1 MRLLM
6 RYTTHTITTS
16 ILMHAHE
23 CDALRIY
30 LWDALPMAHVT
41 NETRSDKHE
50 WKIYETHYAYC
61 HDKYLNAHIWMRR
74 NNAIHCNETHYRWR
88 TLRMKHTTNETH
100 YEWNTL
106 RMKTHY
112 EWNTLRMKTHYE
124 WNTLRMKHT
133 TNETHYDTL
142 RMRILMRRTILCR
155 DKYLNA
161 HISMKHTSDETHY
174 QWRTLRL
181 KHTTTYYECEYLWA
195 ALYLLSR
202 EVSWCE
208 HMNETMKYHSN
219 ETPCHIQ
226 RWLRLVGSL
235 KT

>member
-88 TLRMKHTTNETH
+88 
-100 YEWNTL
+100 
-106 RMKTHY
+106 
-112 EWNTLRMKTHYE
+112 
-124 WNTLRMKHT
+124 TLRMKHT

>member
-106 RMKTHY
+106 RHATNANTYEAHY
-112 EWNTLRMKTHYE
+112 TYCH
-124 WNTLRMKHT
+124 
-133 TNETHYDTL
+133 
-142 RMRILMRRTILCR
+142 

-161 HISMKHTSDETHY
+161 HTYQWNTMAMRHTTDGAHYQRDTLWHATDENTYEVHYTYCHDKYLNAHTSMK
-174 QWRTLRL
+174 R
-181 KHTTTYYECEYLWA
+181 
-195 ALYLLSR
+195 
-202 EVSWCE
+202 
-208 HMNETMKYHSN
+208 HSN
-219 ETPCHIQ
+219 ETPCHIYD
-226 RWLRLVGSL
+226 W
-235 KT
+235 